1 MCIGFRAFLDFERP
15 DPELVESY
23 RGIPSA
29 NIGDCVRK
37 MTCMFDGIRSF
48 NKKPLVG
55 TAFTVKVPSGDNLVA
70 QMALD
75 YAKPG
80 DIIVVDGAGYT
91 DRALVGGMMLAYAQ
105 ERNLGG
111 FVVNGAVRDLDDI
124 KNSPLPVFAKAV
136 TPLGPYRDGP
146 GEVNVPVVCGGQV
159 VMPGDILVG
168 DIDGIVVV
176 PRKDAAKLLKDVHKN
191 LEQEQREIKQMLEG
205 TYTEEEH
212 QEIFTGQFLKR
223 GGSLE
228 KSSY

>member
-1 MCIGFRAFLDFERP
+1 
-15 DPELVESY
+15 
-23 RGIPSA
+23 
-29 NIGDCVRK
+29 
-37 MTCMFDGIRSF
+37 MFDGIRSF

-176 PRKDAAKLLKDVHKN
+176 PRKDAAKLLNDVHKN

-228 KSSY
+228 KTSY

>member
-15 DPELVESY
+15 DSELVESY

-91 DRALVGGMMLAYAQ
+91 DRALV
-105 ERNLGG
+105 
-111 FVVNGAVRDLDDI
+111 DI

-176 PRKDAAKLLKDVHKN
+176 PRKDAAKLLNDVHKN

-228 KSSY
+228 KASY

>member
-124 KNSPLPVFAKAV
+124 KNALCQF
-136 TPLGPYRDGP
+136 L
-146 GEVNVPVVCGGQV
+146 Q
-159 VMPGDILVG
+159 
-168 DIDGIVVV
+168 
-176 PRKDAAKLLKDVHKN
+176 KLSHHLDHTEMV
-191 LEQEQREIKQMLEG
+191 QEKSMYQLSAEDRLSCL
-205 TYTEEEH
+205 
-212 QEIFTGQFLKR
+212 EIF
-223 GGSLE
+223 
-228 KSSY
+228 

>member
-105 ERNLGG
+105 ERILGG
-111 FVVNGAVRDLDDI
+111 FVVSGAVISRSSASISGRTLEKTSI
-124 KNSPLPVFAKAV
+124 TFLVNAFLSISNLPFAKFCYQC
-136 TPLGPYRDGP
+136 TL
-146 GEVNVPVVCGGQV
+146 
-159 VMPGDILVG
+159 
-168 DIDGIVVV
+168 
-176 PRKDAAKLLKDVHKN
+176 
-191 LEQEQREIKQMLEG
+191 
-205 TYTEEEH
+205 
-212 QEIFTGQFLKR
+212 
-223 GGSLE
+223 SLF
-228 KSSY
+228 